1 MSTNELIDQIGDGDN
16 VKANKTFDNVMK
28 SKLNVALDAKKVELA
43 STIGRAEEEEVPAE
57 VEEPSDA

>member
-28 SKLNVALDAKKVELA
+28 SKLNDALDAKKVDIA
-43 STIGRAEEEEVPAE
+43 SSIGKSEDEPEA
-57 VEEPSDA
+57 VEEPVEA

>member
-28 SKLNVALDAKKVELA
+28 SKLNDALDAKKVELA
-43 STIGRAEEEEVPAE
+43 STIGRA
-57 VEEPSDA
+57 